1 MKKIRSN
8 VFETNSS
15 SVHALCIIKNNTEN
29 IDEVLYNLKK
39 FDKIWDKYKI
49 IDISK
54 RGLNFVS

>member
-8 VFETNSS
+8 VFERNSS
-15 SVHALCIIKNNTEN
+15 SVHALCITKDNIKN
-29 IDEVLYNLKK
+29 ISEVLENLEK

-54 RGLNFVS
+54 RGLNFFS